1 MDNTFAKNL
10 KKFRLAKNYTQE
22 QVADRMNVNM
32 QTVSRWECG
41 TTLPD
46 VMTLPILARLYGVTV
61 DDFYKE
67 NSIAYDNYAQRL
79 AAVYEKSRAP
89 EDFFLCLT
97 EYKKLSEHSE
107 LSIADKW
114 NMAMIHQFMLAYCKD
129 VAMQWY
135 DKILAGSPDADP
147 HSYHRAY
154 SCRTALFFAL
164 GEGDK
169 VIEELRRK
177 AEVNPQSPRDADHLL
192 EAMILGERFEESY
205 DRFKAA
211 AEKFPND
218 WEILIHGG
226 EICSHLEKYDEA
238 LACFD
243 KAGEIGT
250 FFCDELYCKAHL
262 YEKLGKLDEARSEYL
277 GIADTLRKRGFDI
290 EAEMAERDA
299 AAVGTQA

>member
-22 QVADRMNVNM
+22 QVADRLNVNM

-79 AAVYEKSRAP
+79 AAVYEKSRDP

-114 NMAMIHQFMLAYCKD
+114 NMAMIHQFMLAYCKNA
-129 VAMQWY
+129 AMQWY
-135 DKILAGSPDADP
+135 DKLLAGSPDADP
-147 HSYHRAY
+147 HSYHMAY

-177 AEVNPQSPRDADHLL
+177 AEANPQSPRDADHLL
-192 EAMILGERFEESY
+192 EALIWGERFDESY

-226 EICSHLEKYDEA
+226 EICGHLEKYDEA

-250 FFCDELYCKAHL
+250 FFCDELYCKAQL

-277 GIADTLRKRGFDI
+277 RIADTLRKRGYDI
-290 EAEMAERDA
+290 EAEMAERNA
-299 AAVGTQA
+299 AEVGTQA